1 MCAYSRVAPWW
12 RRERSG
18 EMVTAATSG
27 VVGQC
32 ERVCSCG
39 WCVRHGVCSVGTPAQ
54 NSSEVSSATVT
65 ENQPRDTRKS
75 TSRGG
80 APIRAGDARRMQ
92 RRRRGRPRRPG
103 PFPRTSPPNLVTRP
117 CGLDPHVARV
127 RSVSELNM
135 LQLAA
140 NCQRSRVGGHLQR
153 SAQRKRHAFWSP
165 ISHCILHL
173 GAPRILEPH
182 ACAATQL
189 APISLVA
196 TQLAPISP

>member
-18 EMVTAATSG
+18 DGLGLASSG
-27 VVGQC
+27 AVST
-32 ERVCSCG
+32 VCAV
-39 WCVRHGVCSVGTPAQ
+39 CV
-54 NSSEVSSATVT
+54 NSSEFFRAGRSAQRPSRKINRATCAT
-65 ENQPRDTRKS
+65 PENLRP
-75 TSRGG
+75 G
-80 APIRAGDARRMQ
+80 AEPQSGRGDARRMQ
-92 RRRRGRPRRPG
+92 RRRRGRSRRPG

-153 SAQRKRHAFWSP
+153 SAQRKRLAFWSP
-165 ISHCILHL
+165 ISHCISHL

-182 ACAATQL
+182 VCAATQL